1 MPNQALQCTQER
13 TKPANQPFNLPEK
26 TKPLDEPRI
35 APRLLLLELAF
46 AVICYRFWRK
56 MLRFLDRLHPLAL
69 LVLRIVLGIIMI
81 AHGYPKVFG
90 GLSEHVHHV
99 NNLGLPGWLAYCSAA
114 AEFFGGIL
122 LLVGLF
128 TRIAALAILINM
140 SVAIW
145 KVHWKNGLLGNGGY
159 QFPLA
164 LAAMAV
170 ALICLR
176 ARPIALDGIRRGGGG
191 VKGKKV

>member
-1 MPNQALQCTQER
+1 M
-13 TKPANQPFNLPEK
+13 
-26 TKPLDEPRI
+26 
-35 APRLLLLELAF
+35 
-46 AVICYRFWRK
+46 
-56 MLRFLDRLHPLAL
+56 RFLDRLQPLGL
-69 LVLRIVLGIIMI
+69 LALRIVLGIIMI

-99 NNLGLPGWLAYCSAA
+99 SNLGLPGWLAYCSAA

-128 TRIAALAILINM
+128 TRIAALAIFINM

-164 LAAMAV
+164 LATIAF
-170 ALICLR
+170 ALIFLGSG
-176 ARPIALDGIRRGGGG
+176 PIGLDGIRRGGWGG
-191 VKGKKV
+191 RARKA